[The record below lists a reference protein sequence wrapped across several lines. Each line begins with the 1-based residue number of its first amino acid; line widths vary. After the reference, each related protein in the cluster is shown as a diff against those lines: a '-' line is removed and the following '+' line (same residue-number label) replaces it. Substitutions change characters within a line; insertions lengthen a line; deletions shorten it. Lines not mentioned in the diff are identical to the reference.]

1 MMWLKKAKK
10 RKEANLQQL
19 RVIISG
25 GGTGGHIFPAIAIA
39 NALKELR
46 PDTEILFVGA
56 QGKMEMEK
64 VPAAGYKIEGLW
76 ISGLQRKLTLTNL
89 LFPMKVLSSML
100 KSLQIIRNFR
110 PNVVVGVGGFA
121 SGPLLRAALSKNIP
135 ALIQEQNSYPGITN
149 KILAPKVNTICVAYD
164 GLEKYF
170 PKHKIILTG
179 NPVRKDIKNLEG
191 KNARGLE
198 HFQLENN
205 QPCILI
211 IGGSLG
217 ARTINEAIHENLSFF
232 INNRIQL
239 IWQTGKAYFETAQK
253 AVQNLS
259 YKGIKVFDFI
269 QKMDYAYSAADIVIS
284 RAGASSVSELA
295 IVGKPCV
302 LIPSPNVAEDHQTKN
317 AMALVN
323 KNAAILVKD
332 AEAKND
338 LTNKINWLLQNPM
351 EMQKLSV
358 NISKLALANADIE
371 IATEVIKLG
380 LKK

>member
-1 MMWLKKAKK
+1 M
-10 RKEANLQQL
+10 QQL

-64 VPAAGYKIEGLW
+64 VPTAGYKIEGLW
-76 ISGLQRKLTLTNL
+76 ISGLQRKLTATNL
-89 LFPMKVLSSML
+89 LFPIKVISSML
-100 KSLQIIRNFR
+100 KSLKIIRNFK
-110 PNVVVGVGGFA
+110 PDVVVGVGGFA
-121 SGPLLRAALSKNIP
+121 SGPLLRAAINKKIP

-149 KILAPKVNTICVAYD
+149 KILAPRVDKICVAYD

-269 QKMDYAYSAADIVIS
+269 QKMDYAYSAADIIIS

-295 IVGKPCV
+295 IVGKPCI

-317 AMALVN
+317 AMSMVN
-323 KNAAILVKD
+323 KNAAILIKD
-332 AEAKND
+332 IEAKNQ
-338 LTNKINWLLQNPM
+338 LTDKINWLLQNPM